1 MPLKVQHP
9 LPIIGLELYQLGV
22 HTRVKKTN
30 KTKKHFF
37 FIFDGRGEPMFFEPA
52 HS

>member
-22 HTRVKKTN
+22 HTRVKKTKKN
-30 KTKKHFF
+30 KKTLFLYF
-37 FIFDGRGEPMFFEPA
+37 
-52 HS
+52 